1 MKIERKTMGN
11 IYPTVYSF
19 TPENEE
25 ESLAIHKLYEDLRG
39 YNGKLE
45 DLAMRVRGSLVERL
59 DLKFTRGDSQ

>member
-1 MKIERKTMGN
+1 MKIERKTISN
-11 IYPTVYSF
+11 ACPAIYYF
-19 TPENEE
+19 IPENEE
-25 ESLAIHKLYEDLRG
+25 ESLAIHRLYEDLRG